1 MRISDWSSDVCS
13 SDLQVLELTGLH
25 GLGER
30 FPHELSGGQQQRV
43 ALARALAPDPSL
55 ILLDEPFN
63 ALDLDLRRTMCED
76 VVAVLRRTGT
86 TAILVSH
93 DPGEAFSVADQ
104 VAVMLGGRI
113 MQSAPPSEVYWQ
125 PRSSA
130 VARLTGASIA
140 DRK

>member
-63 ALDLDLRRTMCED
+63 ALDLDLRRPMCED
-76 VVAVLRRTGT
+76 VVAVLRSEERRVGKEC
-86 TAILVSH
+86 VSTC
-93 DPGEAFSVADQ
+93 
-104 VAVMLGGRI
+104 
-113 MQSAPPSEVYWQ
+113 
-125 PRSSA
+125 RSRWSPFN
-130 VARLTGASIA
+130 
-140 DRK
+140 